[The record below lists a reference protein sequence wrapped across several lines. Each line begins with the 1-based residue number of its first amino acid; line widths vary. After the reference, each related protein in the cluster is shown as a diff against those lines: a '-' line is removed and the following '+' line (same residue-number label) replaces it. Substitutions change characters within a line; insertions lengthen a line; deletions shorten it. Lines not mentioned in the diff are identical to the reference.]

1 MKQKTLVRK
10 LYKAVL
16 ADDTKK
22 IKKLRMLEFHKIF
35 KRRKNGKGFTPRWT
49 VVTKL

>member
-1 MKQKTLVRK
+1 MKQKKLVRK
-10 LYKAVL
+10 IYKACL
-16 ADDTKK
+16 AHDGN
-22 IKKLRMLEFHKIF
+22 KLAKLKLIEFHKIF

>member
-1 MKQKTLVRK
+1 MKQKKLVRK
-10 LYKAVL
+10 IYKACL
-16 ADDTKK
+16 AHDSD
-22 IKKLRMLEFHKIF
+22 KLAKLKLIEFYKIF